1 MTTSI
6 TARLRSKR
14 QAVKTIAQGC
24 RAESLALFGSY
35 ARGEAKAESDIDLLV
50 SFAPGATLFDH
61 ARLEAELSEL
71 LGTRVDVVSSAVL
84 KDDAFGRQVRQ
95 EAIAL

>member
-1 MTTSI
+1 MKEMPEQFK
-6 TARLRSKR
+6 AVR
-14 QAVKTIAQGC
+14 QAILRIAKAN
-24 RAESLALFGSY
+24 RAESLVLFGSH
-35 ARGEAKAESDIDLLV
+35 ARGEASTESDVDFLAT
-50 SFAPGATLFDH
+50 FAPGATLFDH
-61 ARLEAELSEL
+61 VRLEAELSEL